1 MSATDTPASDTSP
14 LRTLP
19 RVLGLFDSTMIV
31 VGSIIGSGVF
41 LKAST
46 IAKDL
51 PSTGLILTVWVVVG
65 IVTLCG
71 CLALGEL
78 AAMLPQAGGPY
89 IYLREA
95 YGKLP
100 AFLWGWTEFWVVRTA
115 SLGALS
121 AATVMYL
128 NVLLK
133 ITTERPLS
141 HWEQAATAMLLVV
154 LLSWI
159 NIMSTRWSARVQNVT
174 CVIKVTFL
182 VALIC
187 LPFFFH
193 RIDVQNL
200 RPIWPG
206 SALEGSNLWR
216 GIGLAVLA
224 VMWPYDGWINIAP
237 VAEEVRDPQRNVPR
251 ALGIGMILVIV
262 VYVAA
267 NSVYHLVLPFDAV
280 QKSQGV
286 AADVWQVLFGG
297 RGAGVAAAG
306 VMCSTFGAVNSNMLA
321 GPRIYFAMA
330 RDRLLP
336 DSVSRV
342 HSRYETPHIAVVLQ
356 AAWTL
361 VLIAVAYAVGPTLV
375 SSATAET
382 KVAAPEEKEV
392 VQQLAKLEPVID
404 PAEAADAAFNALTDF
419 AIFGGTLFYAMS
431 VGAVYVLRH
440 TRPNLHRPYRTWGY
454 PITPALYLLMFVV
467 VAAVSFMQKWLIA
480 MAGTSI
486 IFAGVIYYVVWTRLA
501 ARSATAPI
509 SENQP

>member
-1 MSATDTPASDTSP
+1 MAASDPDRSP
-14 LRTLP
+14 LQTLP

-46 IAKDL
+46 IAKAL

-128 NVLLK
+128 NVLLMN
-133 ITTERPLS
+133 ISNSQLS
-141 HWEQAATAMLLVV
+141 QVEQALVAMFLVMF
-154 LLSWI
+154 LSWI
-159 NIMSTRWSARVQNVT
+159 NIMSTRWSARVQNLT
-174 CVIKVTFL
+174 GVIKVSFL
-182 VALIC
+182 IALIV

-193 RIDVQNL
+193 RTDAENL
-200 RPIWPG
+200 RPVWPAETLG
-206 SALEGSNLWR
+206 VGNLWR
-216 GIGLAVLA
+216 GIGLAALA
-224 VMWPYDGWINIAP
+224 VMWPYDGWINVAP
-237 VAEEVRDPQRNVPR
+237 VAEEIRNPQRNIPR
-251 ALGIGMILVIV
+251 ALGVGLIVVIV

-267 NSVYHLVLPFDAV
+267 NTVYHLVLPFDAV
-280 QKSQGV
+280 QKSNGV
-286 AADVWQVLFGG
+286 AADVWQKLFLQQ
-297 RGAGVAAAG
+297 GAGIAAAG

-330 RDRLLP
+330 RDRLIP
-336 DSVSRV
+336 NSVSRV
-342 HSRYETPHIAVVLQ
+342 HTRYETPHIAVILQ

-361 VLIAVAYAVGPTLV
+361 VLIAVAYSIGPKLV
-375 SSATAET
+375 SAPLLSAQPDKQVAQES
-382 KVAAPEEKEV
+382 VAAPTAE
-392 VQQLAKLEPVID
+392 ID

-431 VGAVYVLRH
+431 VGAVYVLRY
-440 TRPNLHRPYRTWGY
+440 TRPHLNRPYRTWGY
-454 PITPALYLLMFVV
+454 PVTPALYLLMFV
-467 VAAVSFMQKWLIA
+467 AVSAVVFLEKWLIA
-480 MAGTSI
+480 MAGTSLI
-486 IFAGVIYYVVWTRLA
+486 IAGVIYYAIWTRLA
-501 ARSATAPI
+501 LRSATTPI
-509 SENQP
+509 PDNES

>member
-1 MSATDTPASDTSP
+1 MAVPELDSSP

-46 IAKDL
+46 IAKAL
-51 PSTGLILTVWVVVG
+51 PGTGAILAVWIGIG

-71 CLALGEL
+71 SLALGEL

-100 AFLWGWTEFWVVRTA
+100 AFLWGWTEFWIVRTA

-121 AATVMYL
+121 AATVLYL
-128 NVLLK
+128 NVLLFDS
-133 ITTERPLS
+133 TGWSLS
-141 HWEQAATAMLLVV
+141 HAGQAGVAMLLVI

-159 NIMSTRWSARVQNVT
+159 NIMSTRWSARVQNLT
-174 CVIKVTFL
+174 GIIKVAFL
-182 VALIC
+182 AALIV
-187 LPFFFH
+187 LPFLYH
-193 RIDVQNL
+193 QTDTNNL
-200 RPIWPG
+200 RPIWPHDFP
-206 SALEGSNLWR
+206 EDRNLWH

-237 VAEEVRDPQRNVPR
+237 VAEEIRDPQRNVPR
-251 ALGIGMILVIV
+251 ALGLGMGIVIL

-267 NSVYHLVLPFDAV
+267 NSVYHLVLPLGEV
-280 QKSQGV
+280 QKTEEV
-286 AADVWQVLFGG
+286 AARVWQTLFEH
-297 RGAGVAAAG
+297 RGIGIAAAG

-336 DSVSRV
+336 KAVSSI

-356 AAWTL
+356 GAWTI
-361 VLIAVAYAVGPTLV
+361 VLIAVAYAWKSKAG
-375 SSATAET
+375 
-382 KVAAPEEKEV
+382 
-392 VQQLAKLEPVID
+392 
-404 PAEAADAAFNALTDF
+404 DAFDVLTDF
-419 AIFGGTLFYAMS
+419 AIFGGTLFYAMA

-440 TRPNLHRPYRTWGY
+440 TRPNLLRPYRTWGY
-454 PITPALYLLMFVV
+454 PITPALYLLTFVGV
-467 VAAVSFMQKWLIA
+467 EIVSFTKEWKLA
-480 MAGTSI
+480 TAGTSL
-486 IFAGVIYYVVWTRLA
+486 IFAGVIYYAIWTRRAGYA
-501 ARSATAPI
+501 AGVPV
-509 SENQP
+509 SEIES